1 MFDNARNRVI
11 FALISGVVAYV
22 VRKSFFERIVL
33 IEHSKNGRF
42 VSVSAKIWICG
53 LYLRQTYNFSERKL
67 GYSGWIRTATGFL
80 TLSTAPPTS
89 CMTISTA

>member
-53 LYLRQTYNFSERKL
+53 LYTSTHVVSLYC
-67 GYSGWIRTATGFL
+67 FL
-80 TLSTAPPTS
+80 KISFNLPCTS
-89 CMTISTA
+89 DRV

>member
-53 LYLRQTYNFSERKL
+53 LYVV
-67 GYSGWIRTATGFL
+67 
-80 TLSTAPPTS
+80 LSLF
-89 CMTISTA
+89 